1 MITLI
6 TPTRD
11 RPEAFAL
18 CEKYM
23 ARQTYDGPKQWIVVD
38 DGDVPIKPTLGQ
50 THIRRPPSTIVCTLP
65 RNLLEAVEH
74 VVPSS
79 ETILFIED
87 DDWYAPDYVK
97 SMVEFVKGY
106 EIAGLG
112 YHRYYNVLTRM
123 WRMENNMN
131 AAGLCVTAINGSLL
145 GFLKAVCETAAVK
158 DDYNVDVGIWRAA
171 QSENVVI
178 SEFITHTLHKNVVR
192 NDGLSVG
199 IKAMPG
205 RNGLASGHGTK
216 KDFLNCR
223 DDDCNVLK
231 TWIGDDV
238 EAYMRFGLPHLPRTY
253 KPKPPPA
260 VTVSVVIHDQLGQFR
275 KFLVDLYAALHGA
288 GVLERSEI
296 IVTDNASTDGTPF
309 FRLENEIPIRGMPA
323 SRWVRCQNKIEVV
336 TAHENAKKMARGARF
351 VTVGEDLRVPA
362 L

>member
-1 MITLI
+1 VITLI

-50 THIRRPPSTIVCTLP
+50 TYIRRPPSTIVCTLP

-79 ETILFIED
+79 EAILFIED

-97 SMVEFVKGY
+97 SMMEFVKGY

-112 YHRYYNVLTRM
+112 YHRYYNVLFRM
-123 WRMENNMN
+123 WRIETNMN
-131 AAGLCVTAINGSLL
+131 AAALCTTAINGSLL
-145 GFLKAVCETAAVK
+145 GFLKTVCEIAAVK
-158 DDYNVDVGIWRAA
+158 NDCIVDSRLWHPKYWGV
-171 QSENVVI
+171 NYP
-178 SEFITHTLHKNVVR
+178 EFTTRMPNKVMVPNG
-192 NDGLSVG
+192 GLNVG

-205 RNGLASGHGTK
+205 RGGLGDGHAANIN
-216 KDFLNCR
+216 FLTGR
-223 DDDCNVLK
+223 DDNCYMLSD
-231 TWIGDDV
+231 WIGGDV

-260 VTVSVVIHDQLGQFR
+260 VTVSVVIHNQLGQFR
-275 KFLVDLYAALHGA
+275 MFLVDLYAALHGA
-288 GVLERSEI
+288 GVLEWSEI